1 MEPYSRVHHD
11 ISIFGWSVRHN
22 IDISDCGAPTNMAK
36 TKRTKR
42 VCDNLTPRT
51 SRYHDQLR
59 DVEGSAE
66 SGQLRDVEGSAESGA
81 DDSSVASS
89 VASDKALQ
97 GGTPNSAGSSAS
109 QRADRARRRE
119 ERRAA
124 ESAESAE
131 SALAGLR
138 EQFDTIA
145 EEEEDIAEEEEDSG
159 ETIEYCYIRTPAHI
173 CTDDSYYLSER
184 RSNIPISERRS
195 NIVYIGTTI
204 EYCLYRNDDRI
215 LSISEEPSTRKRSP
229 DHRDVKEM
237 DEDERRRHV
246 AGVRR
251 VRNRLLKKNA
261 EKDYSEA
268 VSDEDSLAELS
279 PKKRG
284 RKLGEKF
291 AQQLAGHK
299 RSAVAPN
306 GKKTDDGGYDTDFTF
321 HTSSSEREARK
332 ADVNPGPT
340 QELIDSVASA
350 SETSRLG
357 ETIEYC
363 YIRTPAHICTDDS
376 YYLSE
381 RRSNIPISERRSNIL
396 YIGTTIEY
404 CLYRNDDRILSISR
418 RRSNIS
424 ISERRSNILYIGR
437 ALDNNNFE

>member
-1 MEPYSRVHHD
+1 
-11 ISIFGWSVRHN
+11 
-22 IDISDCGAPTNMAK
+22 
-36 TKRTKR
+36 
-42 VCDNLTPRT
+42 
-51 SRYHDQLR
+51 
-59 DVEGSAE
+59 
-66 SGQLRDVEGSAESGA
+66 
-81 DDSSVASS
+81 
-89 VASDKALQ
+89 
-97 GGTPNSAGSSAS
+97 
-109 QRADRARRRE
+109 
-119 ERRAA
+119 
-124 ESAESAE
+124 
-131 SALAGLR
+131 
-138 EQFDTIA
+138 
-145 EEEEDIAEEEEDSG
+145 
-159 ETIEYCYIRTPAHI
+159 
-173 CTDDSYYLSER
+173 
-184 RSNIPISERRS
+184 
-195 NIVYIGTTI
+195 
-204 EYCLYRNDDRI
+204 
-215 LSISEEPSTRKRSP
+215 
-229 DHRDVKEM
+229 M

-404 CLYRNDDRILSISR
+404 CLYRNDDRILSIS
-418 RRSNIS
+418 
-424 ISERRSNILYIGR
+424 ERRSNIVYIATTIEYIYIGTTIEYSLYR
-437 ALDNNNFE
+437 KSPRQQ